1 MISKKLLL
9 VILLFILPGNLEYV
23 LHIFN
28 GNMAIYG
35 MYLGIMQK
43 RNLLYLSFNIGGVF
57 GNVETVFIS
66 DVDTDYPKFNFLTK
80 IPLRMALTSEKCSS
94 YSAIFVI

>member
-43 RNLLYLSFNIGGVF
+43 RNLLYLSFFLFLISFYFKYYIF
-57 GNVETVFIS
+57 GFFILFIS
-66 DVDTDYPKFNFLTK
+66 LYLFINSIYKWKEIILTH
-80 IPLRMALTSEKCSS
+80 I
-94 YSAIFVI
+94 